1 MAAFSA
7 LKNRQNQKMREKM
20 EDILVRCGD
29 TGHGLEVS
37 GNNSQGLGTR
47 GTMVLEVSDIGER
60 DGSLHLSRVVTL
72 GYLESCSDTR
82 ISAVWDMGRDGE

>member
-47 GTMVLEVSDIGER
+47 GTMVLEVSDIRER
-60 DGSLHLSRVVTL
+60 DGSLQLSKLVTL
-72 GYLESCSDTR
+72 GYLESCSDTI

>member
-60 DGSLHLSRVVTL
+60 DGSLQLSKLVTL